1 MTWEDLLDR
10 IFRLRSEVLR
20 SSEFHAVDKRIP
32 VPPGMYKN
40 PANGIN
46 SLWNGAG
53 VFFHQQ
59 HASLGIYLYNV
70 MHPEWWLPS
79 KSTKKPRNSYPLN
92 VDLKI
97 EPKQNILRL
106 THILQGIES
115 ILKKVQERQVHHI
128 EHGSSLKPKNAKKA
142 STIGDNSNELLYS
155 VRYLFSMVHTQ
166 NAFTISAHTCTV

>member
-79 KSTKKPRNSYPLN
+79 KSTKNPRHSTLNSHSSRNRINLEEGSRETGSPHW
-92 VDLKI
+92 
-97 EPKQNILRL
+97 
-106 THILQGIES
+106 TW
-115 ILKKVQERQVHHI
+115 
-128 EHGSSLKPKNAKKA
+128 SSLKPKNAKKA